1 LIEEMAVDYD
11 EILLDGEERMDKAV
25 EVMRKEMKG
34 IRGGRATP
42 GLVEGIRVEY
52 YGSPTPLK
60 QLATISAP
68 DPRLLVIKPFDPS
81 SLKEI
86 EKSIQKADLGFSPNN
101 DGKLIRISIPPLSEE
116 RRKKLAGLTKDKGEE
131 ARIAIRNV
139 RRDANK
145 NADQSEKDKSLS
157 EDQVHDL
164 KEEIQNLTKEYENK
178 VGEALEKKEKE
189 IMEI

>member
-1 LIEEMAVDYD
+1 MAVDYD